1 MWRGIVS
8 GLLAGAFWGAVFIV
22 PVLLPDF
29 SPAELMVGRYICYG
43 ALAAGLML
51 PRLLPL
57 LRRLRRGDWLAMLR
71 QALAGNVV
79 YYLLLAYG
87 VKLAGVAPTSLIIG
101 LLPLSVTLFGHKDHG
116 APPLRRLALP
126 LLVVAAGMAC
136 INVDIFSHAD
146 GAGADGASLA
156 HKLAGVLCAIGALAC
171 WTWYALDNARFL
183 KRHAHVSAAE
193 WAMLYGLASGV
204 IALVVG
210 AVMLVLQ
217 PAGGADGAPARDWPR
232 FWLVCLLLALGASVI
247 GNYLWNLASRR
258 VPVTLSGQLI
268 LSETL
273 FALLYGFVYAQRMPR
288 PLEWSAMVLLTASV
302 LWSVQ
307 RHAHEEAEG
316 RGDGRG
322 EGRGAGRT

>member
-29 SPAELMVGRYICYG
+29 SPVELMVGRYICYG

-57 LRRLRRGDWLAMLR
+57 LRRLRGGDWLAMLR

-101 LLPLSVTLFGHKDHG
+101 LLPLSVTVFGHKDHG
-116 APPLRRLALP
+116 ALPLRRLALP
-126 LLVVAAGMAC
+126 LLVVALGIAC
-136 INVDIFSHAD
+136 INLDIFSHAG
-146 GAGADGASLA
+146 GAGGAGMA
-156 HKLAGVLCAIGALAC
+156 HKLAGVLCAICALAC

-183 KRHAHVSAAE
+183 KRHTHFSAVE

-204 IALVVG
+204 IALAVG
-210 AVMLVLQ
+210 AAALALQ
-217 PAGGADGAPARDWPR
+217 PAGGPDGGPARDWTH

-247 GNYLWNLASRR
+247 GNYLWNLASRL

-273 FALLYGFVYAQRMPR
+273 FALLYGFVYAQHMPR
-288 PLEWSAMVLLTASV
+288 PLEWAAMVLLTAGV
-302 LWSVQ
+302 LWSV
-307 RHAHEEAEG
+307 HAHAGQGE
-316 RGDGRG
+316 DGG
-322 EGRGAGRT
+322 EGWA

>member
-1 MWRGIVS
+1 MWRGIVC

-29 SPAELMVGRYICYG
+29 SPLELMVGRYVCYG

-57 LRRLRRGDWLAMLR
+57 LRRLRRSDWLAMLR

-87 VKLAGVAPTSLIIG
+87 VKLAGVAATSLIIG
-101 LLPLSVTLFGHKDHG
+101 LLPLSVTIFGRKDHG
-116 APPLRRLALP
+116 ALPLRQLALP
-126 LLVVAAGMAC
+126 LLVVALGIAC
-136 INVDIFSHAD
+136 INLDIFSHAG
-146 GAGADGASLA
+146 GAGGASLA

-171 WTWYALDNARFL
+171 WSWYALDNARFL
-183 KRHAHVSAAE
+183 KRHAHFSSVE

-204 IALVVG
+204 IALIVG
-210 AVMLVLQ
+210 AVMLALQ
-217 PAGGADGAPARDWPR
+217 QASGADDAPARDWPR
-232 FWLVCLLLALGASVI
+232 YWLVCLLLALGASVV
-247 GNYLWNLASRR
+247 GNYLWNLASRL

-288 PLEWSAMVLLTASV
+288 PLEWAAMLLLTAGV

-307 RHAHEEAEG
+307 RHAQEE
-316 RGDGRG
+316 G

>member
-1 MWRGIVS
+1 MWRGIVF

-29 SPAELMVGRYICYG
+29 SPLELMVGRYVCYG

-57 LRRLRRGDWLAMLR
+57 LRRLRRADWLAMLR
-71 QALAGNVV
+71 QALAGNVI

-101 LLPLSVTLFGHKDHG
+101 LLPLSVTIFGHKDHG
-116 APPLRRLALP
+116 ALPLRRLALP
-126 LLVVAAGMAC
+126 LLVVALGIAC
-136 INVDIFSHAD
+136 INLDIFSHD
-146 GAGADGASLA
+146 GGAGAAGATLV
-156 HKLAGVLCAIGALAC
+156 HRLLGVLCAACALAC

-183 KRHAHVSAAE
+183 KRHAHFSSVE
-193 WAMLYGLASGV
+193 WSMLYGLASGV
-204 IALVVG
+204 IALLVG
-210 AVMLVLQ
+210 AVALALRQ
-217 PAGGADGAPARDWPR
+217 AGAADAAPARDWAH

-247 GNYLWNLASRR
+247 GNYLWNMASRL

-273 FALLYGFVYAQRMPR
+273 FALLYGYVYAQRMPR
-288 PLEWSAMVLLTASV
+288 PLEWAAMLLLAAGV
-302 LWSVQ
+302 LWSV
-307 RHAHEEAEG
+307 HAHASAEG
-316 RGDGRG
+316 GRP
-322 EGRGAGRT
+322 RGAPGQG

>member
-1 MWRGIVS
+1 MWRGIVC

-29 SPAELMVGRYICYG
+29 FPPELMVGRYVCYG

-57 LRRLRRGDWLAMLR
+57 LRRLRRSDWLAMLR

-87 VKLAGVAPTSLIIG
+87 VKLAGVAATSLIIG
-101 LLPLSVTLFGHKDHG
+101 LLPLSVTIFGRKDHG
-116 APPLRRLALP
+116 ALPLRQLALP
-126 LLVVAAGMAC
+126 LLMVALGIAC
-136 INVDIFSHAD
+136 INLDIFSHA
-146 GAGADGASLA
+146 GGTGVDGASLA

-171 WTWYALDNARFL
+171 WSWYALDNARFL
-183 KRHAHVSAAE
+183 KRHAHFSSVE

-204 IALVVG
+204 IALIVG
-210 AVMLVLQ
+210 AVMLALQ
-217 PAGGADGAPARDWPR
+217 QASGADDAPARDWPR
-232 FWLVCLLLALGASVI
+232 YWLVCLLLALGASVV
-247 GNYLWNLASRR
+247 GNYLWNLASRL

-288 PLEWSAMVLLTASV
+288 PLEWAAMLLLTAGV

-307 RHAHEEAEG
+307 RHAQE
-316 RGDGRG
+316 D
-322 EGRGAGRT
+322 GAGRT

>member
-22 PVLLPDF
+22 PVLLRDF
-29 SPAELMVGRYICYG
+29 SPVELMVGRYICYG

-57 LRRLRRGDWLAMLR
+57 LRRLRGDDWLAMLR

-101 LLPLSVTLFGHKDHG
+101 LLPLSVTVFGHKDHG
-116 APPLRRLALP
+116 ALPLRRLALP
-126 LLVVAAGMAC
+126 LLVVALGIAC
-136 INVDIFSHAD
+136 INLDIFSHAG
-146 GAGADGASLA
+146 GAGGAGMA
-156 HKLAGVLCAIGALAC
+156 HKLAGVLCAICALAC

-183 KRHAHVSAAE
+183 KRHAHFSAVE

-204 IALVVG
+204 IALAVG
-210 AVMLVLQ
+210 AAALALQ
-217 PAGGADGAPARDWPR
+217 PAGGPDGGPARDWAH

-247 GNYLWNLASRR
+247 GNYLWNLASRL

-288 PLEWSAMVLLTASV
+288 PLEWAAMVLLTAGV
-302 LWSVQ
+302 LWSV
-307 RHAHEEAEG
+307 HAHAGQGEEG
-316 RGDGRG
+316 G
-322 EGRGAGRT
+322 EGRA

>member
-1 MWRGIVS
+1 MWRGIVF

-22 PVLLPDF
+22 PALLPDF
-29 SPAELMVGRYICYG
+29 SPFELMVGRYVCYG

-87 VKLAGVAPTSLIIG
+87 VKLAGVAATSLIIG
-101 LLPLSVTLFGHKDHG
+101 LLPLSVTILGRKDHG
-116 APPLRRLALP
+116 ALPLRRLAWP
-126 LLVVAAGMAC
+126 LLVVALGIAC
-136 INVDIFSHAD
+136 INLDVFSHDVGVA
-146 GAGADGASLA
+146 AGGASLA
-156 HKLAGVLCAIGALAC
+156 HKLLGVLCAACALAC

-183 KRHAHVSAAE
+183 KRHAHFSSVE
-193 WAMLYGLASGV
+193 WSMLYGLASGV
-204 IALVVG
+204 IALAAG
-210 AVMLVLQ
+210 AVALALQ
-217 PAGGADGAPARDWPR
+217 QAGEAGGQAVPGRDWPV

-247 GNYLWNLASRR
+247 GNYLWNMASRL

-288 PLEWSAMVLLTASV
+288 PLEWAAMLLLTAGV

-307 RHAHEEAEG
+307 RHAQQEPE
-316 RGDGRG
+316 RG
-322 EGRGAGRT
+322 EGRT

>member
-1 MWRGIVS
+1 MWRGIVC

-29 SPAELMVGRYICYG
+29 SPLELMVGRYVCYG

-57 LRRLRRGDWLAMLR
+57 LRRLRRSDWLAMLR

-87 VKLAGVAPTSLIIG
+87 VKLAGVAATSLIIG
-101 LLPLSVTLFGHKDHG
+101 LLPLSVTIFGRKDHG
-116 APPLRRLALP
+116 ALPLRQLALP
-126 LLVVAAGMAC
+126 LLVVALGVAC
-136 INVDIFSHAD
+136 INLDIFSHAG
-146 GAGADGASLA
+146 GAGGASLA

-171 WTWYALDNARFL
+171 WSWYALDNARFL
-183 KRHAHVSAAE
+183 KRHAHFSSVE

-204 IALVVG
+204 IALIVG
-210 AVMLVLQ
+210 AVMLALQ
-217 PAGGADGAPARDWPR
+217 QANGADDVPARDWPR

-288 PLEWSAMVLLTASV
+288 PLEWAAMVLLTAGV

-307 RHAHEEAEG
+307 RHAQEE
-316 RGDGRG
+316 G

>member
-1 MWRGIVS
+1 MWRGIVC

-29 SPAELMVGRYICYG
+29 SPLELMVGRYVCYG

-57 LRRLRRGDWLAMLR
+57 LRRLRRSDWLAMLR

-87 VKLAGVAPTSLIIG
+87 VKLAGVAATSLIIG
-101 LLPLSVTLFGHKDHG
+101 LLPLSVTIFGRKDHG
-116 APPLRRLALP
+116 ALPLRQLALP
-126 LLVVAAGMAC
+126 LLVVALGIAC
-136 INVDIFSHAD
+136 INLDIFSHAG
-146 GAGADGASLA
+146 GAGGASLA

-171 WTWYALDNARFL
+171 WSWYALDNARFL
-183 KRHAHVSAAE
+183 KRHAHFSSVE

-204 IALVVG
+204 IALIVG
-210 AVMLVLQ
+210 AVMLALQ
-217 PAGGADGAPARDWPR
+217 QASGADDAPARDWPR
-232 FWLVCLLLALGASVI
+232 YWLVCLLLALGASVI
-247 GNYLWNLASRR
+247 GNYLWNLASRL

-288 PLEWSAMVLLTASV
+288 ALEWAAMLLLTAGV

-307 RHAHEEAEG
+307 RHAQEE
-316 RGDGRG
+316 G
-322 EGRGAGRT
+322 EGRGAGRA

>member
-1 MWRGIVS
+1 MWRGIVC

-29 SPAELMVGRYICYG
+29 SPLELMVGRYVCYG

-51 PRLLPL
+51 QRLLPL
-57 LRRLRRGDWLAMLR
+57 LRRLRRSDWLAMLR

-87 VKLAGVAPTSLIIG
+87 VKLAGVAATSLIIG
-101 LLPLSVTLFGHKDHG
+101 LLPLSVTIFGRKDHG
-116 APPLRRLALP
+116 ALPLRQLALP
-126 LLVVAAGMAC
+126 LLVVALGIAC
-136 INVDIFSHAD
+136 INLDIFSHAG
-146 GAGADGASLA
+146 GAGGASLA

-171 WTWYALDNARFL
+171 WSWYALDNARFL
-183 KRHAHVSAAE
+183 KRHAHFSSVE

-204 IALVVG
+204 IALIVG
-210 AVMLVLQ
+210 AVMLALQ
-217 PAGGADGAPARDWPR
+217 QASGADDAPARDWPR
-232 FWLVCLLLALGASVI
+232 YWLVCLLLALGASVV
-247 GNYLWNLASRR
+247 GNYLWNLASRL

-288 PLEWSAMVLLTASV
+288 PLEWAAMLLLTAGV

-307 RHAHEEAEG
+307 RHAQEE
-316 RGDGRG
+316 G

>member
-29 SPAELMVGRYICYG
+29 SPFELMVGRYVCYG

-57 LRRLRRGDWLAMLR
+57 LRRLRRADWLAMLR
-71 QALAGNVV
+71 QALAGNVI

-87 VKLAGVAPTSLIIG
+87 VKLAGVAATSLIIG
-101 LLPLSVTLFGHKDHG
+101 LLPLSVTIFGHKDHG
-116 APPLRRLALP
+116 ALPLRRLALP
-126 LLVVAAGMAC
+126 LLLVALGIAC
-136 INVDIFSHAD
+136 INLDIFSHD
-146 GAGADGASLA
+146 GGAGATLA
-156 HKLAGVLCAIGALAC
+156 HRLLGVLCAACALAC

-183 KRHAHVSAAE
+183 KRHAHVSSVE
-193 WAMLYGLASGV
+193 WSMLYGLASGV
-204 IALVVG
+204 IALLAG
-210 AVMLVLQ
+210 ALALALALQ
-217 PAGGADGAPARDWPR
+217 QAGVADAAPARDWPR
-232 FWLVCLLLALGASVI
+232 YWLVCLLLALGASVI
-247 GNYLWNLASRR
+247 GNYLWNIASRL

-273 FALLYGFVYAQRMPR
+273 FALLYGYVHAQRMPR
-288 PLEWSAMVLLTASV
+288 PLEWAAMFLLAAGV

-307 RHAHEEAEG
+307 AHASAEG
-316 RGDGRG
+316 GRARDASG
-322 EGRGAGRT
+322 QG

>member
-1 MWRGIVS
+1 MWRGIVC

-29 SPAELMVGRYICYG
+29 SPLELMVGRYVCYG

-57 LRRLRRGDWLAMLR
+57 LRRLRRSDWLAMLR

-87 VKLAGVAPTSLIIG
+87 VKLAGVAATSLIIG
-101 LLPLSVTLFGHKDHG
+101 LLPLSVTIFGRKDHG
-116 APPLRRLALP
+116 ALPLRQLALP
-126 LLVVAAGMAC
+126 LLVVALGIAC
-136 INVDIFSHAD
+136 INLDIFSHAG
-146 GAGADGASLA
+146 GAGGASLA
-156 HKLAGVLCAIGALAC
+156 HKLVGVLCAIGALAC
-171 WTWYALDNARFL
+171 WSWYALDNARFL
-183 KRHAHVSAAE
+183 KRHAHFSSVE

-204 IALVVG
+204 IALIVG
-210 AVMLVLQ
+210 AVMLALQ
-217 PAGGADGAPARDWPR
+217 QASGADDAPARDWPR
-232 FWLVCLLLALGASVI
+232 YWLVCLLLALGASVV
-247 GNYLWNLASRR
+247 GNYLWNLASRL

-288 PLEWSAMVLLTASV
+288 PLEWAAMLLLTAGV

-307 RHAHEEAEG
+307 RHAHEE
-316 RGDGRG
+316 G

>member
-1 MWRGIVS
+1 MWRGIVC
-8 GLLAGAFWGAVFIV
+8 GVLAGAFWGAVFIV

-29 SPAELMVGRYICYG
+29 SPVELMVGRYICYG

-57 LRRLRRGDWLAMLR
+57 LRRLRRSDWLAMLR

-101 LLPLSVTLFGHKDHG
+101 LLPLSVTILGRKDHG
-116 APPLRRLALP
+116 ALPLRQLAWP
-126 LLVVAAGMAC
+126 LLVVALGIAC
-136 INVDIFSHAD
+136 INVDIFSHAG
-146 GAGADGASLA
+146 GAGGAGLA
-156 HKLAGVLCAIGALAC
+156 HKLAGVLCAVGALAC

-183 KRHAHVSAAE
+183 KRHAHFSSVE

-204 IALVVG
+204 IALAVG
-210 AVMLVLQ
+210 AAMLALQ
-217 PAGGADGAPARDWPR
+217 QAGGADDAPARDWHR
-232 FWLVCLLLALGASVI
+232 YWIVCLLLALGASVI
-247 GNYLWNLASRR
+247 GNYLWNLASRL

-288 PLEWSAMVLLTASV
+288 PLEWAAMVLLTAGV
-302 LWSVQ
+302 LWSVR
-307 RHAHEEAEG
+307 RHAQEEGAGQE
-316 RGDGRG
+316 
-322 EGRGAGRT
+322 AGRT

>member
-22 PVLLPDF
+22 PVLLRDF
-29 SPAELMVGRYICYG
+29 SPVELMVGRYICYG

-57 LRRLRRGDWLAMLR
+57 LRRLRGGDWLAMLR

-101 LLPLSVTLFGHKDHG
+101 LLPLSVTVFGHKDHG
-116 APPLRRLALP
+116 ALPLRRLALP
-126 LLVVAAGMAC
+126 LVVVALGIAC
-136 INVDIFSHAD
+136 INLDIFSHAG
-146 GAGADGASLA
+146 GAGGDGMA
-156 HKLAGVLCAIGALAC
+156 HKLAGVLCAICALAC

-183 KRHAHVSAAE
+183 KRHAHFSAVE

-204 IALVVG
+204 IALAVG
-210 AVMLVLQ
+210 AAALALQ
-217 PAGGADGAPARDWPR
+217 PAGGENGGPARDWAH

-247 GNYLWNLASRR
+247 GNYLWNLASRL

-288 PLEWSAMVLLTASV
+288 PLEWAAMVLLTAGV
-302 LWSVQ
+302 LWSV
-307 RHAHEEAEG
+307 HAHAGQGEEG
-316 RGDGRG
+316 G
-322 EGRGAGRT
+322 EGRA

>member
-1 MWRGIVS
+1 MGRGIIF

-29 SPAELMVGRYICYG
+29 SPLELMVGRYVCYG

-57 LRRLRRGDWLAMLR
+57 LRRLRRDDWLALLR

-101 LLPLSVTLFGHKDHG
+101 LLPLSVTLSGHKDHG
-116 APPLRRLALP
+116 APPLHRLALP
-126 LLVVAAGMAC
+126 LLVVAAGIAC
-136 INVDIFSHAD
+136 INVDIFSHA
-146 GAGADGASLA
+146 GGADGASPA
-156 HKLAGVLCAIGALAC
+156 HRLAGVLCAIGALAC

-183 KRHAHVSAAE
+183 KRHAHVSAVE

-204 IALVVG
+204 IALAAG
-210 AVMLVLQ
+210 AVMLALQ
-217 PAGGADGAPARDWPR
+217 PASGADGGLARDWPR

-247 GNYLWNLASRR
+247 GNYLWNLASRL

-288 PLEWSAMVLLTASV
+288 PLEWAAMLLLTAGV

-307 RHAHEEAEG
+307 RHAHEEGEG

-322 EGRGAGRT
+322 AGRT

>member
-1 MWRGIVS
+1 MWRGIVF

-29 SPAELMVGRYICYG
+29 SPVELMVGRYVCYG

-116 APPLRRLALP
+116 ALPLRRLAWP
-126 LLVVAAGMAC
+126 LLVVALGIAC
-136 INVDIFSHAD
+136 INLDIFSHEG
-146 GAGADGASLA
+146 GAGGASLA

-183 KRHAHVSAAE
+183 KRHAHVSAVE

-204 IALVVG
+204 IALAVG
-210 AVMLVLQ
+210 AAVLALQ
-217 PAGGADGAPARDWPR
+217 PAGGADGGPARDWPR

-247 GNYLWNLASRR
+247 GNYLWNLASRL

-288 PLEWSAMVLLTASV
+288 PLEWAAMLLLTAGV

-307 RHAHEEAEG
+307 RHALE
-316 RGDGRG
+316 D
-322 EGRGAGRT
+322 GAGRT

>member
-29 SPAELMVGRYICYG
+29 SPVELMAGRYICYG

-51 PRLLPL
+51 PRFLPL
-57 LRRLRRGDWLAMLR
+57 LRRLRGGDWLAMLR

-101 LLPLSVTLFGHKDHG
+101 LLPLSVTVFGHKDHG
-116 APPLRRLALP
+116 ALPLRRLALP
-126 LLVVAAGMAC
+126 LLVVAMGIAC
-136 INVDIFSHAD
+136 INLDIFSQAGSAG
-146 GAGADGASLA
+146 GAGLA
-156 HKLAGVLCAIGALAC
+156 HKLAGVLCAICALAC

-183 KRHAHVSAAE
+183 KRHAHFSAVE

-204 IALVVG
+204 IALAVG
-210 AVMLVLQ
+210 AVALALQ
-217 PAGGADGAPARDWPR
+217 PAGGPDGGPARDWAH

-247 GNYLWNLASRR
+247 GNYLWNLASRL

-288 PLEWSAMVLLTASV
+288 PLEWAAMLLLTAGV
-302 LWSVQ
+302 LWSV
-307 RHAHEEAEG
+307 HAHAGQGE
-316 RGDGRG
+316 DGG
-322 EGRGAGRT
+322 EGRA

>member
-29 SPAELMVGRYICYG
+29 SPVELMVGRYICYG

-57 LRRLRRGDWLAMLR
+57 LRRLRGGDWLAMLR

-101 LLPLSVTLFGHKDHG
+101 LLPLSVTVFGHKDHG
-116 APPLRRLALP
+116 ALPLRRLALP
-126 LLVVAAGMAC
+126 LLVVALGIAC
-136 INVDIFSHAD
+136 INLDIFSHAG
-146 GAGADGASLA
+146 GAGGAGMA
-156 HKLAGVLCAIGALAC
+156 HKLAGVLCAICALAC

-183 KRHAHVSAAE
+183 KRHAHFSAVE

-204 IALVVG
+204 IALAVG
-210 AVMLVLQ
+210 AASLALQ
-217 PAGGADGAPARDWPR
+217 PAGGENGGPARDWAH

-247 GNYLWNLASRR
+247 GNYLWNLASRL

-288 PLEWSAMVLLTASV
+288 PLEWAAMVLLTAGV
-302 LWSVQ
+302 LWSV
-307 RHAHEEAEG
+307 HAHAGQGE
-316 RGDGRG
+316 DGG
-322 EGRGAGRT
+322 EGRA

>member
-1 MWRGIVS
+1 MWRGIVC
-8 GLLAGAFWGAVFIV
+8 GVLAGAFWGAVFIV

-29 SPAELMVGRYICYG
+29 SPLELMAGRYVCYG

-101 LLPLSVTLFGHKDHG
+101 LLPLSVTIFGRKDHG
-116 APPLRRLALP
+116 ALPLRRLAWP
-126 LLVVAAGMAC
+126 LLVVALGIAC
-136 INVDIFSHAD
+136 INVDIFRHD
-146 GAGADGASLA
+146 GGAGGASLA
-156 HKLAGVLCAIGALAC
+156 HKLAGVLCAVGALPC

-183 KRHAHVSAAE
+183 KRHAHVSSVE
-193 WAMLYGLASGV
+193 WAMLYGLASGA

-210 AVMLVLQ
+210 AVVLALQ
-217 PAGGADGAPARDWPR
+217 QAVGGDAAPARDWPR
-232 FWLVCLLLALGASVI
+232 YWLVCLLLALGASVI

-288 PLEWSAMVLLTASV
+288 LLEWAAMLLLTAGV
-302 LWSVQ
+302 LWSVR
-307 RHAHEEAEG
+307 RHAQEEAEG
-316 RGDGRG
+316 R
-322 EGRGAGRT
+322 EAGRT

>member
-1 MWRGIVS
+1 MWRGIVF
-8 GLLAGAFWGAVFIV
+8 GLLAGALWGAVFIV

-29 SPAELMVGRYICYG
+29 SPLELMLGRYVCYG
-43 ALAAGLML
+43 ALAAALML

-57 LRRLRRGDWLAMLR
+57 LRRLRGSDWLAMLR

-101 LLPLSVTLFGHKDHG
+101 LLPLSVTIFGHKDHG
-116 APPLRRLALP
+116 ALPLRRLALP
-126 LLVVAAGMAC
+126 LLVVALGIAC
-136 INVDIFSHAD
+136 INIDIFSHE
-146 GAGADGASLA
+146 GVAGAAGATLA
-156 HKLAGVLCAIGALAC
+156 HRLLGVLSAACALAC

-183 KRHAHVSAAE
+183 KRHAHFSAVE

-204 IALVVG
+204 IALLVG
-210 AVMLVLQ
+210 AVALLLQ
-217 PAGGADGAPARDWPR
+217 PAALADGAPARNWPY

-247 GNYLWNLASRR
+247 GNYLWNMASRL

-273 FALLYGFVYAQRMPR
+273 FALLYGFVLAQRMPR
-288 PLEWSAMVLLTASV
+288 PLEWAAMLLLAAGV
-302 LWSVQ
+302 LWSV
-307 RHAHEEAEG
+307 HAHARDEG
-316 RGDGRG
+316 R
-322 EGRGAGRT
+322 AT

>member
-29 SPAELMVGRYICYG
+29 SPFELMVGRYVCYG

-57 LRRLRRGDWLAMLR
+57 LRRLRRPDWLAVLR
-71 QALAGNVV
+71 QALAGNVI

-101 LLPLSVTLFGHKDHG
+101 LLPLSVTIFGHKDHG
-116 APPLRRLALP
+116 ALPLRRLALP
-126 LLVVAAGMAC
+126 LLVVALGIGC
-136 INVDIFSHAD
+136 INLDIFSHA
-146 GAGADGASLA
+146 GAAGATLA
-156 HKLAGVLCAIGALAC
+156 HSLLGVLCAACALAC

-183 KRHAHVSAAE
+183 KRHAHFSSVE
-193 WAMLYGLASGV
+193 WSMLYGLASGV
-204 IALVVG
+204 IALLAG
-210 AVMLVLQ
+210 AVALALQ
-217 PAGGADGAPARDWPR
+217 QAGDADAAPARDWGY

-247 GNYLWNLASRR
+247 GNYLWNMASRL

-273 FALLYGFVYAQRMPR
+273 FALLYGYVYAQRMPR
-288 PLEWSAMVLLTASV
+288 PLEWAAMFLLAAGV

-307 RHAHEEAEG
+307 AHASE
-316 RGDGRG
+316 DGR
-322 EGRGAGRT
+322 AA

>member
-1 MWRGIVS
+1 MWRGIVC

-29 SPAELMVGRYICYG
+29 SPLELMVGRYVCYG
-43 ALAAGLML
+43 VLAAGLML

-57 LRRLRRGDWLAMLR
+57 LRRLRRSDWLAMLR

-87 VKLAGVAPTSLIIG
+87 VKLAGVAATSLIIG
-101 LLPLSVTLFGHKDHG
+101 LLPLSVTIFGRKDHG
-116 APPLRRLALP
+116 ALPLRQLALP
-126 LLVVAAGMAC
+126 LLMVALGIAC
-136 INVDIFSHAD
+136 INLDIFSHAG
-146 GAGADGASLA
+146 GAGGASLA

-171 WTWYALDNARFL
+171 WSWYALDNARFL
-183 KRHAHVSAAE
+183 KRHAHFSSVE

-210 AVMLVLQ
+210 AVVLALQ
-217 PAGGADGAPARDWPR
+217 QAVGGDAAPARDWPR
-232 FWLVCLLLALGASVI
+232 YWLVCLLLALGASVV
-247 GNYLWNLASRR
+247 GNYLWNLASRL

-288 PLEWSAMVLLTASV
+288 PLEWAAMLLLTAGV

-307 RHAHEEAEG
+307 RHAQE
-316 RGDGRG
+316 D
-322 EGRGAGRT
+322 GAGRM

>member
-1 MWRGIVS
+1 MWRGIVC

-29 SPAELMVGRYICYG
+29 SPVELMVGRYVCYG

-116 APPLRRLALP
+116 APPLRRLAWP
-126 LLVVAAGMAC
+126 LLVVALGIAC
-136 INVDIFSHAD
+136 INVDIFSHAG
-146 GAGADGASLA
+146 GAGGASLA
-156 HKLAGVLCAIGALAC
+156 HKLAGVLCAAGALAC

-183 KRHAHVSAAE
+183 KRHAHVSSVE

-204 IALVVG
+204 IALIVG
-210 AVMLVLQ
+210 AVALALQ
-217 PAGGADGAPARDWPR
+217 QASGADGAPARDWSR
-232 FWLVCLLLALGASVI
+232 YWLVCLLLALGASVI
-247 GNYLWNLASRR
+247 GNYLWNLASRL

-288 PLEWSAMVLLTASV
+288 PLEWAAMLLLAAGV

-307 RHAHEEAEG
+307 RHAEE
-316 RGDGRG
+316 D
-322 EGRGAGRT
+322 GAGRT

>member
-1 MWRGIVS
+1 MWRGIVC

-29 SPAELMVGRYICYG
+29 SPLELMVGRYVCYG

-57 LRRLRRGDWLAMLR
+57 LRRLRRSDWLAMLR

-87 VKLAGVAPTSLIIG
+87 VKLAGVAATSLIIG
-101 LLPLSVTLFGHKDHG
+101 LLPLSVTIVGRKDHG
-116 APPLRRLALP
+116 ALPLRQLALP
-126 LLVVAAGMAC
+126 LLVVALGIAC
-136 INVDIFSHAD
+136 INLDIFSHAG
-146 GAGADGASLA
+146 GAGGASLA

-171 WTWYALDNARFL
+171 WSWYALDNARFL
-183 KRHAHVSAAE
+183 KRHAHFSSVE

-204 IALVVG
+204 IALIVG
-210 AVMLVLQ
+210 AVMLALQ
-217 PAGGADGAPARDWPR
+217 QASGADDAPTRDWPR
-232 FWLVCLLLALGASVI
+232 FWLVCLLLALGASVV
-247 GNYLWNLASRR
+247 GNYLWNLASRL

-288 PLEWSAMVLLTASV
+288 PLEWAAMLLLTAGV

-307 RHAHEEAEG
+307 RHAQEE
-316 RGDGRG
+316 
-322 EGRGAGRT
+322 GAGRT

>member
-1 MWRGIVS
+1 MWRGIVC

-29 SPAELMVGRYICYG
+29 SPVELMVGRYVCYG

-57 LRRLRRGDWLAMLR
+57 LRRLRRSDWLAMLR

-87 VKLAGVAPTSLIIG
+87 VKLAGVAATSLIIG
-101 LLPLSVTLFGHKDHG
+101 LLPLSVTIVGRKDHG
-116 APPLRRLALP
+116 ALPLRQLALP
-126 LLVVAAGMAC
+126 LLVVALGIAC
-136 INVDIFSHAD
+136 INLDIFSHAG
-146 GAGADGASLA
+146 GAGGASLA
-156 HKLAGVLCAIGALAC
+156 HRLAGVLCAIGALAC

-183 KRHAHVSAAE
+183 KRHVHFSSVE
-193 WAMLYGLASGV
+193 WSMLYGLASGV

-210 AVMLVLQ
+210 AVMLALQ
-217 PAGGADGAPARDWPR
+217 PAGGVDGGPARDWPR

-247 GNYLWNLASRR
+247 GNYLWNLASRL

-288 PLEWSAMVLLTASV
+288 ALEWAAMLLLTAGV

-307 RHAHEEAEG
+307 RHAQE
-316 RGDGRG
+316 DGG
-322 EGRGAGRT
+322 GRT

>member
-1 MWRGIVS
+1 MWRGIVC

-29 SPAELMVGRYICYG
+29 SPLELMVGRYVCYG

-57 LRRLRRGDWLAMLR
+57 LRRLRRSDWLAMLR

-87 VKLAGVAPTSLIIG
+87 VKLAGVAATSLIIG
-101 LLPLSVTLFGHKDHG
+101 LLPLSVTIVGRKDHG
-116 APPLRRLALP
+116 ALPLRQLALP
-126 LLVVAAGMAC
+126 LLVVALGIAC
-136 INVDIFSHAD
+136 INLDIFSHAG
-146 GAGADGASLA
+146 GAGGASLA
-156 HKLAGVLCAIGALAC
+156 HKLAGVLCAICALAC
-171 WTWYALDNARFL
+171 WSWYALDNARFL
-183 KRHAHVSAAE
+183 KRHAHFSSVE

-204 IALVVG
+204 IALIVG
-210 AVMLVLQ
+210 AVMLALQ
-217 PAGGADGAPARDWPR
+217 QASGADDAPTRDWPR
-232 FWLVCLLLALGASVI
+232 FWLVCLLLALGASVV
-247 GNYLWNLASRR
+247 GNYLWNLASRL

-288 PLEWSAMVLLTASV
+288 PLEWAAMLLLTAGV

-307 RHAHEEAEG
+307 RHAQEE
-316 RGDGRG
+316 
-322 EGRGAGRT
+322 GAGRT

>member
-29 SPAELMVGRYICYG
+29 SPVELMVGRYICYG

-57 LRRLRRGDWLAMLR
+57 LRRLRGGDWLAMLR

-101 LLPLSVTLFGHKDHG
+101 LLPLSVTVFGHKDHG
-116 APPLRRLALP
+116 ALPLRRLALP
-126 LLVVAAGMAC
+126 LLVVALGIAC
-136 INVDIFSHAD
+136 INLDIFSHAG
-146 GAGADGASLA
+146 GAGGDGMA
-156 HKLAGVLCAIGALAC
+156 HKLAGVLCAICALAC

-183 KRHAHVSAAE
+183 KRHAHFSAVE

-204 IALVVG
+204 IALAVG
-210 AVMLVLQ
+210 AAALALQ
-217 PAGGADGAPARDWPR
+217 PAGGPDGGPARDWAH

-247 GNYLWNLASRR
+247 GNYLWNLASRL

-288 PLEWSAMVLLTASV
+288 PLEWAAMVLLTAGV
-302 LWSVQ
+302 LWSV
-307 RHAHEEAEG
+307 HAHAGQGEEG
-316 RGDGRG
+316 G
-322 EGRGAGRT
+322 EGRA

>member
-1 MWRGIVS
+1 MWRGSVC
-8 GLLAGAFWGAVFIV
+8 GVLAGAFWGAVFIV

-29 SPAELMVGRYICYG
+29 SPLELMAGRYLCYG

-101 LLPLSVTLFGHKDHG
+101 LLPLSVTIFGRKDHG
-116 APPLRRLALP
+116 ALPLRRLAWP
-126 LLVVAAGMAC
+126 LLLVALGIAC
-136 INVDIFSHAD
+136 INLDIFRHD
-146 GAGADGASLA
+146 GGAGGASLA
-156 HKLAGVLCAIGALAC
+156 HKLAGVLCAVGALAC
-171 WTWYALDNARFL
+171 WTWYALDNTRFL
-183 KRHAHVSAAE
+183 KRHAHVSSVE

-210 AVMLVLQ
+210 AVALALQ
-217 PAGGADGAPARDWPR
+217 QAGGGDVAPARDWPR
-232 FWLVCLLLALGASVI
+232 YWLVCLLLALGASVI

-288 PLEWSAMVLLTASV
+288 PLEWAAMLLLTAGV
-302 LWSVQ
+302 LWSVR
-307 RHAHEEAEG
+307 RHAQEEAEG
-316 RGDGRG
+316 RG
-322 EGRGAGRT
+322 EGRT

>member
-1 MWRGIVS
+1 MLRGIVC

-29 SPAELMVGRYICYG
+29 SPVELMVGRYVCYG

-51 PRLLPL
+51 PRLVPL
-57 LRRLRRGDWLAMLR
+57 LRRLRRSDWLAMLR
-71 QALAGNVV
+71 QAPAGNVV

-87 VKLAGVAPTSLIIG
+87 VKLAGVAATSLIIG
-101 LLPLSVTLFGHKDHG
+101 LLPLSVTILGRKDHG
-116 APPLRRLALP
+116 APPLRQLALP
-126 LLVVAAGMAC
+126 LLVVALGIAC
-136 INVDIFSHAD
+136 INGDIFSHA
-146 GAGADGASLA
+146 GGTGVDGAS
-156 HKLAGVLCAIGALAC
+156 LAGVLCAIGALAC

-183 KRHAHVSAAE
+183 KRHAHFSSVE

-204 IALVVG
+204 IALIVG
-210 AVMLVLQ
+210 AVMLALQ
-217 PAGGADGAPARDWPR
+217 PAGGVDGGPARDWPR
-232 FWLVCLLLALGASVI
+232 YWLVCLLLALGASVI
-247 GNYLWNLASRR
+247 GNYLWNLASRL

-288 PLEWSAMVLLTASV
+288 ALEWAAMLLLTAGV

-307 RHAHEEAEG
+307 RHAQE
-316 RGDGRG
+316 D
-322 EGRGAGRT
+322 GAGRT

>member
-1 MWRGIVS
+1 MWRGIVC

-29 SPAELMVGRYICYG
+29 SPLELMVGRYVCYG

-57 LRRLRRGDWLAMLR
+57 LRRLRRSDWLAMLR

-87 VKLAGVAPTSLIIG
+87 VKLAGVAATSLIIG
-101 LLPLSVTLFGHKDHG
+101 LLPLSVTIVGRKDHG
-116 APPLRRLALP
+116 ALPLRQLALP
-126 LLVVAAGMAC
+126 LLVVALGIAC
-136 INVDIFSHAD
+136 INLDIFSHAG
-146 GAGADGASLA
+146 GAGGASLA

-171 WTWYALDNARFL
+171 WSWYALDNARFL
-183 KRHAHVSAAE
+183 KRHAHFSSVE

-204 IALVVG
+204 IALIVG
-210 AVMLVLQ
+210 AVMLALQ
-217 PAGGADGAPARDWPR
+217 QASGADDAPTRDWPR
-232 FWLVCLLLALGASVI
+232 FWLVCLLLALGASVV
-247 GNYLWNLASRR
+247 GNYLWNLASRL

-273 FALLYGFVYAQRMPR
+273 FALLYGFVYALRMPR
-288 PLEWSAMVLLTASV
+288 PLEWAAMLLLTAGV

-307 RHAHEEAEG
+307 RHAQEE
-316 RGDGRG
+316 
-322 EGRGAGRT
+322 GAGRT

>member
-1 MWRGIVS
+1 MWRGIVC
-8 GLLAGAFWGAVFIV
+8 GVLAGAFWGAVFIV

-29 SPAELMVGRYICYG
+29 SPLELMAGRYVCYG

-101 LLPLSVTLFGHKDHG
+101 LLPLSVTIFGRKDHG
-116 APPLRRLALP
+116 ALPLRRLAWP
-126 LLVVAAGMAC
+126 LLVVALGIAC
-136 INVDIFSHAD
+136 INVDIFRHD
-146 GAGADGASLA
+146 GGAGGASLA
-156 HKLAGVLCAIGALAC
+156 HKLAGVLCAVGALAC

-183 KRHAHVSAAE
+183 KRHAHVSSVE

-204 IALVVG
+204 IALAVG
-210 AVMLVLQ
+210 AVALALQ
-217 PAGGADGAPARDWPR
+217 QAGGGDAAPARDWPR
-232 FWLVCLLLALGASVI
+232 YWLVCLLLALGASVI

-273 FALLYGFVYAQRMPR
+273 FALLYGFVYAQRLPR
-288 PLEWSAMVLLTASV
+288 PLEWAAMLLLTAGV
-302 LWSVQ
+302 LWSVR
-307 RHAHEEAEG
+307 RHAQEEAEG
-316 RGDGRG
+316 R
-322 EGRGAGRT
+322 EAGRT